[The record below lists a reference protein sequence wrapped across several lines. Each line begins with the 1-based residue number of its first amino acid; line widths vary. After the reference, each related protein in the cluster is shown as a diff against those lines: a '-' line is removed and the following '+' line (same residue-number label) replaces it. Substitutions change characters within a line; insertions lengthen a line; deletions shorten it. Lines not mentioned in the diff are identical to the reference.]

1 LDLTLIIGKGDF
13 DAVIFDLDGV
23 VTRTARVHAA
33 AWKKLFD
40 AFLAEREEGFEPFD
54 VEGDYLRYVDGKP
67 RYEGVKSFL
76 ASRGIE
82 LPFGAPGDEPG
93 WETVCGL
100 GNLKNSFF
108 RQHLQEEGVELYP
121 GAVDLIRRLGER
133 GFATAII
140 SSSRNCREVLAAAGV
155 EGLFDTVVDGNE
167 SDRLGLP
174 GKPAPDIFLEA
185 ARRLEVDPRR
195 AVVVEDALAGVEAG
209 RRGGFGCV
217 LGVDRSGQAQALREK
232 GADRVARHLGEI
244 AVAGAGEVPSDG
256 LPSALEHA
264 EAIGRRAG
272 KGRLA
277 VFLDYDG
284 TLTPIVEHPD
294 RAYFPEAAREAVKTL
309 AKLCTVAVVS
319 GRDLQDVRRLV
330 GIEEVF
336 YAGSHGFDIAGPQ
349 GQRLDYQQG
358 SEYLPALDLAAE
370 ELKRRLEGLEGVLV
384 ERKRFAVA
392 VHFRRVA
399 RERHGEVETLF
410 DAVLREHPNLRKSGG
425 KMIFELRP
433 DIDWDK
439 GKAVSWLLKQLDLDG
454 PEVLP
459 LYLGDD
465 LTDED
470 AFREL
475 RRRGDGLGIVVRE
488 EPRVTAAHYALEHT
502 GEVREFLKALAMALK
517 ERKR

>member
-1 LDLTLIIGKGDF
+1 M
-13 DAVIFDLDGV
+13 
-23 VTRTARVHAA
+23 
-33 AWKKLFD
+33 
-40 AFLAEREEGFEPFD
+40 
-54 VEGDYLRYVDGKP
+54 
-67 RYEGVKSFL
+67 
-76 ASRGIE
+76 
-82 LPFGAPGDEPG
+82 
-93 WETVCGL
+93 
-100 GNLKNSFF
+100 
-108 RQHLQEEGVELYP
+108 
-121 GAVDLIRRLGER
+121 
-133 GFATAII
+133 
-140 SSSRNCREVLAAAGV
+140 
-155 EGLFDTVVDGNE
+155 
-167 SDRLGLP
+167 
-174 GKPAPDIFLEA
+174 
-185 ARRLEVDPRR
+185 
-195 AVVVEDALAGVEAG
+195 
-209 RRGGFGCV
+209 
-217 LGVDRSGQAQALREK
+217 
-232 GADRVARHLGEI
+232 
-244 AVAGAGEVPSDG
+244 
-256 LPSALEHA
+256 
-264 EAIGRRAG
+264 
-272 KGRLA
+272 
-277 VFLDYDG
+277 
-284 TLTPIVEHPD
+284 
-294 RAYFPEAAREAVKTL
+294 
-309 AKLCTVAVVS
+309 AVVS

-399 RERHGEVETLF
+399 RERHGEVEALF
-410 DAVLREHPNLRKSGG
+410 DAVLRRAPQPAQVGG

-488 EPRVTAAHYALEHT
+488 EPRVTAAHYALSIPGKCES
-502 GEVREFLKALAMALK
+502 F
-517 ERKR
+517 